1 MALRPLQAQ
10 YPLGQFDGLDAEVTS
25 FLGGEV
31 CSLTGVSS
39 TGSDKHAADIG
50 DGYAAEN
57 LKLRPAVTLTL
68 SSGMRPLW
76 LSDEGTT
83 NYGTLFGTV
92 VGGSVGQVVSG
103 GAALG
108 PHTATGSGKIT
119 CWDKPGLY
127 AVTLDATDQTVNG
140 LVPANT
146 NCTVGC
152 KLYATTAGKLTP
164 YATSAFEA
172 TLVVARFIEFTTDG
186 SLVRT
191 SVDMVQALNSPVGA
205 VPAKLGFTQAVIH
218 FSGAFNDN

>member
-10 YPLGQFDGLDAEVTS
+10 YPLGQFDGLDAELTS

-39 TGSDKHAADIG
+39 TGTDKHAKDIE
-50 DGYAAEN
+50 DGYAADN

-76 LSDEGTT
+76 LADEGTSH
-83 NYGTLFGTV
+83 YGTLFGTL

-103 GAALG
+103 GTVLG
-108 PHTATGSGKIT
+108 PHTTAGSGKVT
-119 CWDKPGLY
+119 CWDKQGLY

-140 LVPANT
+140 LVPGNS

-164 YATSAFEA
+164 YATSSFENN
-172 TLVVARFIEFTTDG
+172 LVVARFIEFTTDG
-186 SLVRT
+186 SLVT
-191 SVDMVQALNSPVGA
+191 SSASMVQALNSPVGA

-218 FSGAFNDN
+218 FGGGLES